1 MLVGRGE
8 IPRKPQ
14 SGKLTIDPIERIQ
27 QKVEKFC
34 IPLCAIA
41 VVKAR
46 PGRKV
51 QKTSSTKY
59 SAQSSG
65 TAAMSSRKSPD
76 SQASLASGFEEEGS
90 PLCIELTLEQG
101 KPERIVLNQYESL
114 NDIIAH
120 FTRKYC

>member
-34 IPLCAIA
+34 
-41 VVKAR
+41 
-46 PGRKV
+46 KV